1 MLHRLT
7 SVHLIAL
14 VLLAAV
20 LAGCGGGGGGTA
32 TPPPVVVVPTPVDP
46 TPVPPPCVLRI
57 VGDTAI
63 EAGKAGG
70 ATVQACNGGSLDNIT
85 WSQVSGPGVTLLA
98 ARSPTVSFET
108 PATGTIVL
116 RADAAL
122 PDGTTASANTS
133 VAVGAAATAST
144 ITLRL
149 DHSVRSNTNTS
160 VRAWPTLRGGDS
172 LTSIDWTQVEGP
184 AVVMDTR
191 DNRLLTFKAPDVQSD
206 TVLRFRATMTTSSG
220 RQDSDDVVIGVERQA
235 PPPKDQEFDQT
246 ARVHPYRMM
255 GPYASVLTRCVYE
268 NKLYYTSSSNTNF
281 CTAGTLP
288 LLAQEAGLGNTPSVE
303 QVMGRVL
310 VSHDFLGAN
319 FERFLQVKDT
329 NGDFRRLLGSVT
341 AVVIGSHVRP
351 SFYTPGTGAIY
362 LDANNLWLTPE
373 ERDVVTEVPDY
384 RLAYDVD
391 LNYSAYGR
399 AVRNNAYAA
408 LSYPTTSRANTRDN
422 DALIF
427 SIGRLLYHEL
437 GHASDYFPPANRDLD
452 PNKTIWDNVVS
463 RSVGQQLP
471 SDALAQVY
479 PLGSQQMFGLAQVSF
494 WGATATTAQR
504 GYTPADVGG
513 FFASDR
519 ANDDYAYSKY
529 ENNNSREDLAML
541 FEEFM
546 MTSRQNVQLDIAF
559 GTKFQSGMSSDQI
572 AIAWGQRG
580 RIADPA
586 VKPRIKLVLARMA
599 PWIDPAEVDSL
610 PAPLPM
616 RAGSSWIN
624 NLVLGNAQ
632 AGSSARIKGAASAG
646 RPGADQARDDVK
658 RPRH

>member
-1 MLHRLT
+1 MRLRLT
-7 SVHLIAL
+7 SVQVFSLA
-14 VLLAAV
+14 LLAAV
-20 LAGCGGGGGGTA
+20 LAGCGGGGGGAA
-32 TPPPVVVVPTPVDP
+32 TPPPVVVVPVDP
-46 TPVPPPCVLRI
+46 APVPSPCALRI

-70 ATVQACNGGSLDNIT
+70 ATVQACNGSSLGNIT

-116 RADAAL
+116 RADATL
-122 PDGTTASANTS
+122 PDGTTASASTS
-133 VAVGAAATAST
+133 VAVSAAATAST

-172 LTSIDWTQVEGP
+172 LTGINWTQVEGP
-184 AVVMDTR
+184 EVVMDTR

-220 RQDSDDVVIGVERQA
+220 RQDSDDVVIGVERQG
-235 PPPKDQEFDQT
+235 PPPTDQEFDQT

-255 GPYASVLTRCVYE
+255 GPYAGVLTRCVYD
-268 NKLYYTSSSNTNF
+268 NTLYYTSPSNNSF

-373 ERDVVTEVPDY
+373 QRDVVTEVPDY

-399 AVRNNAYAA
+399 PVRNNAYAA
-408 LSYPTTSRANTRDN
+408 FSYPTTSRDNTRDV

-437 GHASDYFPPANRDLD
+437 GHASDYFPPANRSLD
-452 PNKTIWDNVVS
+452 PNKSIWDNVVD

-494 WGATATTAQR
+494 WGATATAAQR
-504 GYTPADVGG
+504 GYTPTDVGG

-546 MTSRQNVQLDIAF
+546 LTSRQNVQLDIAF

-580 RIADPA
+580 RIGDPA

-599 PWIDPAEVDSL
+599 PWIDPAEVDAL

-616 RAGSSWIN
+616 RSGASWAS
-624 NLVLGNAQ
+624 NLVLGTAQ
-632 AGSSARIKGAASAG
+632 AGSSARIKGGASAE
-646 RPGADQARDDVK
+646 RPGAGQAREDVK